1 MLLMQNLAT
10 PSRLVF
16 RSRHNFGQDSE
27 QDLKLE
33 HLESINL
40 VLCFRLTVNQ
50 YKTDLHHAVTSVTS
64 KGPGFESSTSLVL
77 GNYSKTRYE
86 MTKES
91 VLFLHAYLMTDIKN
105 YKSFFHFNMN
115 AYKSVFNIVIRVV
128 LLGGA
133 AR

>member
-1 MLLMQNLAT
+1 M
-10 PSRLVF
+10 
-16 RSRHNFGQDSE
+16 
-27 QDLKLE
+27 
-33 HLESINL
+33 
-40 VLCFRLTVNQ
+40 
-50 YKTDLHHAVTSVTS
+50 TSVTL
-64 KGPGFESSTSLVL
+64 KGPGSESSASSVK
-77 GNYSKTRYE
+77 GNYSKRRYE

-128 LLGGA
+128 LLGGV